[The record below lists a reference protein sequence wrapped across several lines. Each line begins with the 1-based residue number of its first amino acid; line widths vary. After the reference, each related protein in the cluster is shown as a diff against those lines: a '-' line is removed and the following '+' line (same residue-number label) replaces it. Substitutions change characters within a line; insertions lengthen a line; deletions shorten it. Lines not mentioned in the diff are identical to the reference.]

1 MTPRRNLS
9 TFLHSAENKLAP
21 LCSFPQPKPEAKRI
35 LVTGTWLN
43 GSSRLF
49 ASGATVADNRQSHQK
64 RAGLSQSTTKNLTG
78 CSFLA
83 EQQQSNQPCLHHGWS
98 ELNLLSHACL
108 TASLKTAKTQ
118 KHRSTES
125 NTQQTVANF
134 CICTEP
140 HPHRTLFKAFTNSC
154 CSRHFK
160 PRRSHPLKKSFYRKA
175 KPAAVA
181 PVSPIIC
188 SFCCLL
194 SLAA

>member
-9 TFLHSAENKLAP
+9 SFLHSAENKPAP

-43 GSSRLF
+43 ESSRLF

-64 RAGLSQSTTKNLTG
+64 RAGLSQSTTKNLTVAVF
-78 CSFLA
+78 SQSSSNPTSHVFTTA
-83 EQQQSNQPCLHHGWS
+83 EASWTFWVTRVWLHPWKQPKLKNTAAQKATH
-98 ELNLLSHACL
+98 NKRLLI
-108 TASLKTAKTQ
+108 
-118 KHRSTES
+118 
-125 NTQQTVANF
+125 F